1 MMYKI
6 YPKDPRADGA
16 LSNSS
21 KKGIVWS
28 LSGAGSMFKET
39 PEAYV
44 STHRSVSTLFGTYGM
59 MYLAT
64 NLKRGVSMHSM
75 RCLACDCLT
84 RDQVRSSRC
93 RWVFSKI
100 DAISAVDRLFELL
113 FFKEEIKWF
122 AKDAEVSSALLPPCP
137 VNGSN

>member
-1 MMYKI
+1 MVYKR
-6 YPKDPRADGA
+6 YTNDPRADGA

-21 KKGIVWS
+21 KNGILWAF
-28 LSGAGSMFKET
+28 SGAGSMFKDI

-44 STHRSVSTLFGTYGM
+44 STHRSVNTLFGIYGTT
-59 MYLAT
+59 YLAT
-64 NLKRGVSMHSM
+64 NFNTGVSMHSM

-84 RDQVRSSRC
+84 RDQARSSRS

-100 DAISAVDRLFELL
+100 DAISVVDKSFEPF
-113 FFKEEIKWF
+113 FFKDEIKWL
-122 AKDAEVSSALLPPCP
+122 AKDAAVSIALLPPCP